1 MVAVATEKKLVTIEE
16 YLDIE
21 RRTGIKHEFYKGKI
35 IPMAGGT
42 IPHNII
48 SINIL
53 FGLGLLLDTNPDY
66 WIFGSDQKIYLP
78 DYEVYVYADALVV
91 SGKPIESDDE
101 TSAIV
106 NPILI
111 IEVLSGSTEKYD
123 GGDKFIKYQ
132 SLESFKEYVLIR
144 QGKPE
149 VKSFF
154 REENDLWR
162 TKNFEGIEN
171 SVYFKSIDVTLPLS
185 RIYKNISFDKK

>member
-48 SINIL
+48 STNIL
-53 FGLGLLLDTNPDY
+53 FGLGLLLDTNPNY

-132 SLESFKEYVLIR
+132 SLKSFKEYVLIR

-149 VKSFF
+149 VKTFF

-162 TKNFEGIEN
+162 TKDFEGIEN

-185 RIYKNISFDKK
+185 RIYKNIAF

>member
-1 MVAVATEKKLVTIEE
+1 MADVVTEKKLVTIEE

-21 RRTGIKHEFYKGKI
+21 RRTGIKHEFYNGKI
-35 IPMAGGT
+35 VPKEVST
-42 IPHNII
+42 IQHNVI
-48 SINIL
+48 SQNIL
-53 FGLGLLLDTNPDY
+53 FGIELNLDSTPEY
-66 WIFGSDQKIYLP
+66 WIFGSNQKIYLS
-78 DYEVYVYADALVV
+78 DYEIYVYADALMV

-111 IEVLSGSTEKYD
+111 IEVLSGSTAKYD
-123 GGDKFIKYQ
+123 GGDKFVKYQ
-132 SLESFKEYVLIR
+132 SLDSFKEYVLIR

-149 VKSFF
+149 VKTFF

-162 TKNFEGIEN
+162 TKDFEGIEN

-185 RIYKNISFDKK
+185 RIYKNISCDKK